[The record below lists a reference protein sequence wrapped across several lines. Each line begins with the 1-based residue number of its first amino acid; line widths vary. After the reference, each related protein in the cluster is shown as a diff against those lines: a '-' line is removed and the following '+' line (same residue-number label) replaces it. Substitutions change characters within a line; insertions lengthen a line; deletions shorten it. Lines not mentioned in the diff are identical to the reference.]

1 MNFDVQYIDG
11 KRNYWVVRAGTNGEF
26 VEHFILNN
34 CVAISHLDNIDF
46 SNSDLDSDKNKT
58 GLLNKYANHLK
69 EIENIKK
76 RTVISNFHQVNRFI
90 NDIKEGDIVITLD
103 ARRFVAGVV
112 TSSSYHSEDKI
123 ILRGNDGKP
132 YGPELTS
139 KLRINVDWA
148 KPMIR
153 REVPESVK
161 SSLRASMTVFNVTEH
176 WQSINHWLSIFFIK
190 DDTAYFSIRIDQK
203 DKIRHYD
210 VAQFS
215 HIISQVEAVSE
226 ILSQNIVG
234 YDDGFGSSNNI
245 ERFINDAYQ
254 SCTQYNLFNLTT
266 QQSFMS
272 PGDYWGG
279 ISGSP
284 IKIVLFSLLISSL
297 FGENLCF
304 AEDSVHVELQRKY
317 QNLVNEFVSS
327 IRGTQNFDSVKMGL
341 VARIPSQKSLPK
353 LKTDS
358 QDKPKDEFTGKD
370 NGEIEGDFPSN
381 ESDEFNGM

>member
-1 MNFDVQYIDG
+1 MNLDVQYIDG
-11 KRNYWVVRAGTNGEF
+11 ERNYWVVRAGSDGEF
-26 VEHFILNN
+26 LEHFISNK
-34 CVAISHLDNIDF
+34 CVAIGHLDNLEFSDF
-46 SNSDLDSDKNKT
+46 DLTSIESKIGLLKKYTDLLKKNKD
-58 GLLNKYANHLK
+58 LKRRAIFANLNQVKRFIT
-69 EIENIKK
+69 EIKK
-76 RTVISNFHQVNRFI
+76 
-90 NDIKEGDIVITLD
+90 GDIVITLD
-103 ARRFVAGVV
+103 AKRFVAGVV
-112 TSSSYHSEDKI
+112 TSKPYHSDQKI
-123 ILRGNDGKP
+123 ILRSDDGKP

-139 KLRINVDWA
+139 KLRLNIDWA

-176 WQSINHWLSIFFIK
+176 WQSINHWLSVFFIK
-190 DDTAYFSIRIDQK
+190 DNTAYFSIRIDQK

-215 HIISQVEAVSE
+215 YIISQVEAVSE
-226 ILSQNIVG
+226 ILSLNAVD
-234 YDDGFGSSNNI
+234 YENGFGSSNNI
-245 ERFINDAYQ
+245 ERFISDAYQ

-317 QNLVNEFVSS
+317 QPLVNELVSS
-327 IRGTQNFDSVKMGL
+327 IRAAQNFDSVKMGL

-358 QDKPKDEFTGKD
+358 QGKSKDELNGKD
-370 NGEIEGDFPSN
+370 NREIEGDFPSN